1 MDEFNSP
8 SVVEDTGA
16 WSAWAMSRFGNAI
29 DAYVDRQILGRQYL
43 TGGAQQYGQD
53 QYGNLYPLGQPTGQV
68 IGQVQPNSQQIS
80 PLMLLL
86 IVGAVILVAS
96 K

>member
-1 MDEFNSP
+1 MDQYNSP
-8 SVVEDTGA
+8 SVVEDTNQ
-16 WSAWAMSRFGNAI
+16 WSAWALSRVGNAI
-29 DAYVDRQILGRQYL
+29 DAYVDRQILGPQYL
-43 TGGAQQYGQD
+43 NGGYQQYGQD
-53 QYGNLYPLGQPTGQV
+53 AYGKLYPLGQPSGQV

-86 IVGAVILVAS
+86 IVGAIFLVA